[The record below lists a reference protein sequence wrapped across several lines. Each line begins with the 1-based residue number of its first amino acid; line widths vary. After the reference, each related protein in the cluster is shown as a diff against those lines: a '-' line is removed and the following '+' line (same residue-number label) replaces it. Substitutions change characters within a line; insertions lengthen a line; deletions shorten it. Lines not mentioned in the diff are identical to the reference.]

1 MDAHEKVA
9 LAENQKLKA
18 TGYFTQKKDY
28 DLALTTFASAVDAVR
43 NVQHDHTSTNAV
55 RADLVVVMVTC
66 SNNAATFSIKLRKWD
81 KASRFAKN
89 ALILVDALYGKRGK
103 KIHTILNKEGTIDA
117 KLFG

>member
-1 MDAHEKVA
+1 MGDAHEKVA

-43 NVQHDHTSTNAV
+43 NVQHDHTSTNTV

-66 SNNAATFSIKLRKWD
+66 SNNAATCCIKMEKWD
-81 KASRFAKN
+81 EASKFAKKCTHS
-89 ALILVDALYGKRGK
+89 IGCTVW
-103 KIHTILNKEGTIDA
+103 KEGEEDT
-117 KLFG
+117 